1 MANMYKINDLHW
13 TMKDRPEWFTRA
25 LFGGRLI
32 QSGIVRVLTG
42 IKGDE
47 LLNQIDIESKVLQI
61 DGKDCAWTP
70 NQIIKL
76 SDKQVSVKTYKINLE
91 QCIDT
96 LENKRTAYMLS
107 AGANNDSLPAELEDA
122 TMMLIA
128 IQLSNEIEE
137 LIIAGSA
144 TANPDHFDGAKTILL
159 KAGSK
164 AIKVPG
170 ATITAANVIT
180 STESVYAALPENV
193 LQAEDTGDLYAL
205 VSYATRR
212 KLRSALAE
220 KNNQVMFPMWTLDD
234 GDKRNPK
241 MFYNGM
247 EVVAVKGIGD
257 NTIIGI
263 AANNMYL
270 LTDLLEDTE
279 NVEMGQFPKPND
291 NKVWIK
297 GRLRL
302 GFEIPFEDE
311 AVIFD
316 PSITVASGGHTFP
329 TLALSRNSLIF
340 NSDEEQVKTLTI
352 TNSTGNTT
360 LTLNAQDLELY
371 RVNGEEAGESVPLL
385 TAALSGSGATRTLT
399 VTLNE
404 VGYTGKEVIT
414 TEVTVTDGLGNS
426 ATIPIT
432 LQPFA
437 DYEEVIP

>member
-1 MANMYKINDLHW
+1 MANMYNINDLTW
-13 TMKDRPEWFTRA
+13 TMENRPEWFTRA
-25 LFGGRLI
+25 MYGGRLI
-32 QSGIVRVLTG
+32 ASGIIRVLTG

-76 SDKQVSVKTYKINLE
+76 SDKVATIKTYKINLE

-107 AGANNDSLPAELEDA
+107 AGATNESLPAELEDA

-137 LIIAGSA
+137 LIVAGNSA
-144 TANPDHFDGAKTILL
+144 TNPDHFDGFKTQLL

-164 AIKVPG
+164 AIKVVG
-170 ATITAANVIT
+170 ATITKSNVI
-180 STESVYAALPENV
+180 ESIEKVYDALPEDV

-212 KLRSALAE
+212 KLRNALAVL
-220 KNNQVMFPMWTLDD
+220 NNQVMFPMWTLDES
-234 GDKRNPK
+234 DKKNPK
-241 MFYNGM
+241 MYYNGL

-257 NTIIGI
+257 NTIIGF
-263 AANNMYL
+263 ASNNAYL
-270 LTDLLEDTE
+270 TTDLMEDTE
-279 NVEMGQFPKPND
+279 RVEMGQFPKPHD

-302 GFEIPFEDE
+302 GFVIPFEDE

-316 PSITVASGGHTFP
+316 PSITVASGGHKFP
-329 TLALSRNSLIF
+329 TIGLSRNSLIF
-340 NSDEEQVKTLTI
+340 NSDEDQVQTVTV
-352 TNSTGNTT
+352 TNNVGNTT
-360 LTLNAQDLELY
+360 MTLNAQDLEKY
-371 RVNGEEAGESVPLL
+371 RIDGEAAGESVAIIA
-385 TAALSGSGATRTLT
+385 AALSGSGATRTLT
-399 VTLNE
+399 VTLNDA
-404 VGYTGKEVIT
+404 GYTGKDVIE
-414 TEVTVTDGLGNS
+414 TEVTLTDGLGNS
-426 ATIPIT
+426 TTVPIT
-432 LQPFA
+432 VQPYA
-437 DYEEVIP
+437 DYDTIVP